1 MEELLFYNEWEPWG
15 ELCNYFVRDMVIDGI
30 TWKSVEHYY
39 QAEKSLDP
47 VYRQLVHDA
56 VTPADAKALGN
67 DPAWEHRA
75 DWDTWKLMAMRR
87 GIFYKFIQNR
97 DLRELLLS
105 TGDKA
110 FRAKCEARMQELLQD
125 NGTTLLYVSH
135 VPNAIRKICNKGLW
149 LDSGSIVMQGDA
161 DEVCTAYESRT

>member
-1 MEELLFYNEWEPWG
+1 MEKLLFYNEWEPWG
-15 ELCNYFVRDMVIDGI
+15 ELCNYYVRDTVIDGV

-56 VTPADAKALGN
+56 ATPADAKALGN
-67 DPAWEHRA
+67 DPAYAHRA

-87 GIFYKFIQNR
+87 GLFYKFLQNR

-105 TGDKA
+105 TGDK
-110 FRAKCEARMQELLQD
+110 ELHENSMVD
-125 NGTTLLYVSH
+125 YYWGIGEKGT
-135 VPNAIRKICNKGLW
+135 GLSM
-149 LDSGSIVMQGDA
+149 LGKELMALREELRVLAEHGL
-161 DEVCTAYESRT
+161 

>member
-15 ELCNYFVRDMVIDGI
+15 ELCNYYVRDMVIDGV

-56 VTPADAKALGN
+56 ATPADAKALGN
-67 DPAWEHRA
+67 DSAYPHRA

-87 GIFYKFIQNR
+87 GIFYKFMQHK
-97 DLRELLLS
+97 DLRDLLLS
-105 TGDKA
+105 TGDKVLHENSMVDYYWGIGED
-110 FRAKCEARMQELLQD
+110 KTGLSMLGKELMALREE
-125 NGTTLLYVSH
+125 LRVYMASEL
-135 VPNAIRKICNKGLW
+135 
-149 LDSGSIVMQGDA
+149 
-161 DEVCTAYESRT
+161 

>member
-15 ELCNYFVRDMVIDGI
+15 ELCNYYVRDMVIDGV

-56 VTPADAKALGN
+56 ATPADAKALGN
-67 DPAWEHRA
+67 DPAYPHRA

-87 GIFYKFIQNR
+87 GVFYKFMQHK
-97 DLRELLLS
+97 DLRDLLLS
-105 TGDKA
+105 TGDKVLHENSMVDYYWGIGED
-110 FRAKCEARMQELLQD
+110 KTGLSMLGKELMALREE
-125 NGTTLLYVSH
+125 LRVYMASEL
-135 VPNAIRKICNKGLW
+135 
-149 LDSGSIVMQGDA
+149 
-161 DEVCTAYESRT
+161 